1 MTTLTPETA
10 PSREQANHGDT
21 PVAVV
26 ASTPKAS
33 ARERSKKRGAAM
45 TEAAVFIPLFAIMFT
60 GMGFVAHLYVGKM
73 NAMRFARQYTWQ
85 YAVQNCEGAKPG
97 RDPADKADANATA
110 GSGTTTVDASQ
121 EEPID
126 GHGTTGLDQPNG
138 DGDVAALSADN
149 PELTQKGANT
159 GSTSKNSIKY
169 SSADWSP
176 SAKVESTSKMMC
188 NEPRTKTG
196 ILDVMGRAIKLVKF

>member
-1 MTTLTPETA
+1 
-10 PSREQANHGDT
+10 
-21 PVAVV
+21 
-26 ASTPKAS
+26 
-33 ARERSKKRGAAM
+33 
-45 TEAAVFIPLFAIMFT
+45 MFT

-97 RDPADKADANATA
+97 RDPSDKADANATA
-110 GSGTTTVDASQ
+110 GSGTSTVDAGQ
-121 EEPID
+121 EEPLS
-126 GHGTTGLDQPNG
+126 TGLDQPNG
-138 DGDVAALSADN
+138 DSDVNALSADN
-149 PELTQKGANT
+149 PELTKSGANT

-196 ILDVMGRAIKLVKF
+196 ILDVIGRAIKLVKF